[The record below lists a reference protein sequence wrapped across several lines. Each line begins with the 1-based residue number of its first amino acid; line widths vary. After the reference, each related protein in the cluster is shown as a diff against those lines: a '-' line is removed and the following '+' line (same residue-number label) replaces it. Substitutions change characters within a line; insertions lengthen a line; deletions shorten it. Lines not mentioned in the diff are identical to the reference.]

1 MLLGAA
7 AGALWV
13 VAGRRW
19 MESEEGLLDWD
30 RVRRI
35 AIRASGTDQPQSG
48 RNAAEL
54 LSRYEAMVRR
64 LEDPISAYTRTTL
77 PSSRTPVS
85 VLDRKG
91 WIDANVD
98 SFRSLFKP
106 VDEIYQELEQRSA
119 VAVPGLSLLSRTAL
133 STQMGLLL
141 GYLSRR
147 VLGQYDMS
155 VLGRE
160 PLSDGGG
167 KLYFVQPNIEG
178 IEAQLDLP
186 PEEFRTWIVLHEST
200 HAHEFE
206 VFPWLRDYMN
216 HILRAYL
223 DSLLQEVRGGP
234 GAGGAIPAALVR
246 IVSSLRS
253 GGSLLDAV
261 MSPRQRHHMG
271 RMQALM
277 CLLEGYSNHVMNAV
291 GRGIMPHFDRI
302 KQRVESRSRDRG
314 KAEELL
320 QKLTGLSMKMDQ
332 YRLGER
338 FVDCVVQREGIE
350 FLNQAYEGPENLPT
364 MEEILHPDRW
374 IKRMENAA

>member
-1 MLLGAA
+1 
-7 AGALWV
+7 
-13 VAGRRW
+13 

-35 AIRASGTDQPQSG
+35 AIRASGTDQPRSA
-48 RNAAEL
+48 RDAAEL
-54 LSRYEAMVRR
+54 LSRYESMVRR

-91 WIDANVD
+91 WIDANVA
-98 SFRSLFKP
+98 SFRSLFQP

-119 VAVPGLSLLSRTAL
+119 VAVPGLSILSRTAL

-160 PLSDGGG
+160 PLSDGSG

-223 DSLLQEVRGGP
+223 DSLLQEVRGGS

-261 MSPRQRHHMG
+261 MSPRQRRHMG

-338 FVDCVVQREGIE
+338 FVDSVVQREGIE
-350 FLNQAYEGPENLPT
+350 FLNQVYEGPENLPT